1 MFEFFLNDT
10 GVLNV
15 PETIEISDNVKIKL
29 KLPQVIMH
37 DISTCVTL
45 GLKITAE
52 KTVCE
57 TNHQGFST
65 LTEIQQFGRWFPI
78 QYTDTLKDILDK
90 INTLKEQILKDISNW
105 K

>member
-1 MFEFFLNDT
+1 MFEFFLNDAC
-10 GVLNV
+10 VLNV
-15 PETIEISDNVKIKL
+15 PETVEISDNVKIKL

-57 TNHQGFST
+57 TNPQGFST
-65 LTEIQQFGRWFPI
+65 HTETQQFGRWFPI
-78 QYTDTLKDILDK
+78 QYTDTLKDVLDK
-90 INTLKEQILKDISNW
+90 ISILKEQVLTDISDW